1 MFHRL
6 IATLLLTAMATL
18 TGGTV
23 PVSAVRAMTPPP
35 PVPISGQ
42 CVSPAWAGEILV
54 EGGTLTDYL
63 FLEGS
68 EGYLDFAGTFNIPAG
83 ECAGESVTVTW
94 RRAQYSLDCGQG
106 LVSITLPGDPTVQP
120 PYIVGVWIPQ
130 DYAID
135 LSAGEDRKLQRA
147 ICRAERDLSKK
158 TLAAAEKAGLLTDL
172 LYSGGFTVV

>member
-1 MFHRL
+1 VFHRL
-6 IATLLLTAMATL
+6 LATLLLAALAALGGGAATATAART
-18 TGGTV
+18 T
-23 PVSAVRAMTPPP
+23 SPPP

-42 CVSPAWAGEILV
+42 CVSPAWAGDILV

-68 EGYLDFAGTFNIPAG
+68 EGYLDFTGTFNIPAG

-106 LVSITLPGDPTVQP
+106 LMSITLHGDPTVQP
-120 PYIVGVWIPQ
+120 PYIAGVWIPQ

-135 LSAGEDRKLQRA
+135 LSAGKDRKLQRA
-147 ICRAERDLSKK
+147 ICKAERDLSKK
-158 TLAAAEKAGLLTDL
+158 ALTASEKAELLNDL